1 MKSKKLFT
9 MKFLLL
15 QLLLFCSAIL
25 FSADLS
31 SYFSGVNPTKGYK
44 AQSAHNPMMTQRF
57 GADPYA
63 MVYNDEVF
71 VYMTN
76 DVYEYDGNG
85 NLTTNSYGKI
95 NTINCISSKDMV
107 NWTDHGSMNIAGR
120 NNSAGAAKWATCS
133 WAPSAMHA
141 KVNGKD
147 KFFLYFANNGSG
159 IGVVTSD
166 TPYGPWVDPIGRE
179 LISRNTPNCANVT
192 WLFDPAVLMDDD
204 GTAYLYFGGGV
215 PTGKQADPGTA
226 RVVKLGSDYTSIVG
240 TPTAINPPYLF
251 EDAGANKIAG
261 KYIYSYCS
269 NWNCTGNPMS
279 NAQICYM
286 TSNSP
291 LGFLFI
297 ILQDLAQTHLPWKL
311 LTASPM
317 PLSLDSQ

>member
-1 MKSKKLFT
+1 

-95 NTINCISSKDMV
+95 NTINCISSKDLV

-133 WAPSAMHA
+133 WAPSAIFM
-141 KVNGKD
+141 
-147 KFFLYFANNGSG
+147 
-159 IGVVTSD
+159 
-166 TPYGPWVDPIGRE
+166 
-179 LISRNTPNCANVT
+179 
-192 WLFDPAVLMDDD
+192 
-204 GTAYLYFGGGV
+204 
-215 PTGKQADPGTA
+215 
-226 RVVKLGSDYTSIVG
+226 
-240 TPTAINPPYLF
+240 
-251 EDAGANKIAG
+251 
-261 KYIYSYCS
+261 
-269 NWNCTGNPMS
+269 
-279 NAQICYM
+279 
-286 TSNSP
+286 
-291 LGFLFI
+291 
-297 ILQDLAQTHLPWKL
+297 LP
-311 LTASPM
+311 
-317 PLSLDSQ
+317 